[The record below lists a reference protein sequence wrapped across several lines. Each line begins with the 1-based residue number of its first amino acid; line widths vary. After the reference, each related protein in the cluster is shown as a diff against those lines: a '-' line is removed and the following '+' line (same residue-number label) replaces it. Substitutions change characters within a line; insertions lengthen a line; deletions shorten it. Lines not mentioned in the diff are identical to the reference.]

1 MTKVTNHAK
10 IYWWLPTLSRMP
22 DPERPRPERPRPE
35 RPRPDRPRPTLNG
48 HFRAIENLM
57 QPIRDALR
65 CQTKP

>member
-22 DPERPRPERPRPE
+22 DPERPRRA
-35 RPRPDRPRPTLNG
+35 LSG
-48 HFRAIENLM
+48 LFRAIENLK